1 MSQFIVIEAQAGVQR
16 IRMNRPEK
24 KNALTL
30 AMYDA
35 MTEALLAAE
44 ADPAVR
50 VILLAGADTCFTAG
64 NDLGD
69 FLNNPPSGED
79 SPVFRFL
86 KTLIAVKKPVLAAVH
101 GVAVGIGVTMLLHCD
116 LAWAGHSA
124 RFQVP
129 FVNLGLTPEAASSLI
144 LPQLMGQ
151 RRAAELLLLG
161 EVFDAQTALAAGL
174 INGLRAD
181 SELDAYVLHKAQAL
195 ASKPPTAVRQAKML
209 MKRWPAAAIQQA
221 MSAEGEIF
229 IARLG
234 SPEAREAMTAFFERR
249 QPDFSRVVDDV
260 L

>member
-1 MSQFIVIEAQAGVQR
+1 MSQHILTTTHGAVAR
-16 IRMNRPEK
+16 IQINRPEK

-35 MTEALLAAE
+35 MSKALLAAE

-50 VILLAGADTCFTAG
+50 VILLAGADSCFTAG

-69 FLNNPPSGED
+69 FLDNPPSGEE

-86 KTLIAVKKPVLAAVH
+86 KTLIAAQKPVLAAVH

-116 LAWAGHSA
+116 LVWAGPSA
-124 RFQVP
+124 RFQLP
-129 FVNLGLTPEAASSLI
+129 FVNLGLTPEAASSLV
-144 LPQLMGQ
+144 LPQLMGH

-161 EVFDAQTALAAGL
+161 ETFDAETALAVGL
-174 INGLRAD
+174 VNGLRAD
-181 SELDAYVLHKAQAL
+181 SELDDYVLHKAQTL
-195 ASKPPTAVRQAKML
+195 AAKPPTAVRMSKQL
-209 MKRWPAAAIQQA
+209 MKRWPAEAVRQT

-229 IARLG
+229 IARLH

-260 L
+260 M

>member
-1 MSQFIVIEAQAGVQR
+1 MSQHILTTTHGAVVR
-16 IRMNRPEK
+16 IQINRPEK

-35 MTEALLAAE
+35 MSEALLAAE

-50 VILLAGADTCFTAG
+50 VILFAGAESCFTAG

-69 FLNNPPSGED
+69 FLDNPPSGEE

-86 KTLIAVKKPVLAAVH
+86 KTLIAAQKPVLAAVH
-101 GVAVGIGVTMLLHCD
+101 GVAVGIGTTMLLHCD
-116 LAWAGHSA
+116 LVWAGPSA
-124 RFQVP
+124 RFQLP

-144 LPQLMGQ
+144 LPQLMGH

-161 EVFDAQTALAAGL
+161 ETFDAETALAVGL
-174 INGLRAD
+174 VNGLRAD
-181 SELDAYVLHKAQAL
+181 SELDDYVLHKAQTL
-195 ASKPPTAVRQAKML
+195 AAKPPTAVRLSKEL
-209 MKRWPAAAIQQA
+209 MKRWPAEAVRQT

-229 IARLG
+229 IVRLH

-249 QPDFSRVVDDV
+249 QPDFSRAVDDV
-260 L
+260 M

>member
-1 MSQFIVIEAQAGVQR
+1 MSQHILTTTHDAVVR
-16 IRMNRPEK
+16 IQINRPDK

-30 AMYDA
+30 AMYEA
-35 MTEALLAAE
+35 MTAALLAAE

-50 VILLAGADTCFTAG
+50 VVLFAGAETCFTAG

-86 KTLIAVKKPVLAAVH
+86 KTLIAAQKPVMAAVH

-116 LAWAGHSA
+116 LVWAGPSA

-144 LPQLMGQ
+144 LPQLMGH

-161 EVFDAQTALAAGL
+161 ETFDAETALAVGL
-174 INGLRAD
+174 VNGLRAD

-195 ASKPPTAVRQAKML
+195 AAKPPTAVRLSKQL
-209 MKRWPAAAIQQA
+209 MKRWPADAVRQA

-229 IARLG
+229 ISRLS

-249 QPDFSRVVDDV
+249 QPNFSRVVDDV
-260 L
+260 M

>member
-1 MSQFIVIEAQAGVQR
+1 VR
-16 IRMNRPEK
+16 IQINRPDK

-50 VILLAGADTCFTAG
+50 AILFAGADTCFTAG

-86 KTLIAVKKPVLAAVH
+86 KTLLAAQKPVLAAVH
-101 GVAVGIGVTMLLHCD
+101 GVAVGIGTTMLLHCD
-116 LAWAGHSA
+116 LVWAGPSA

-144 LPQLMGQ
+144 LPQLMGH

-161 EVFDAQTALAAGL
+161 ETFDAETALAAGL
-174 INGLRAD
+174 VNGLRAD
-181 SELDAYVLHKAQAL
+181 SELDAYVLHKAQML
-195 ASKPPTAVRQAKML
+195 ASKPPTAVRLTKML
-209 MKRWPAAAIQQA
+209 MKRWPAEAVRRA

-229 IARLG
+229 ISRLH

>member
-1 MSQFIVIEAQAGVQR
+1 MPPTILTQTRDAVAR
-16 IRMNRPEK
+16 IQINRPEK

-35 MTEALLAAE
+35 MTEGLLAAE
-44 ADPAVR
+44 ADPGVR
-50 VILLAGADTCFTAG
+50 VILFAGSDACFTAG

-69 FLNNPPSGED
+69 FLNSPPSGED

-86 KTLIAVKKPVLAAVH
+86 KTLIGAQKPVMAAVQ
-101 GVAVGIGVTMLLHCD
+101 GVAVGIGTTMLLHCD
-116 LAWAGHSA
+116 LVYASPSA

-144 LPQLMGQ
+144 LPQLMGH

-161 EVFDAQTALAAGL
+161 EMIDAATALEVGL
-174 INGLRAD
+174 VNAVRAD
-181 SELDAYVLHKAQAL
+181 SELEEYVGRKAQQL
-195 ASKPPTAVRQAKML
+195 AAKPPTAVRLSKQL
-209 MKRWPAAAIQQA
+209 MKRWPAEAVRQA

-229 IARLG
+229 IARLR
-234 SPEAREAMTAFFERR
+234 SAEAREAMTAFFERR

>member
-1 MSQFIVIEAQAGVQR
+1 MSQHILTTTHDAVVR
-16 IRMNRPEK
+16 IQINRPDK

-30 AMYDA
+30 AMYEA

-44 ADPAVR
+44 AAPAVR
-50 VILLAGADTCFTAG
+50 VVLFAGADTCFTAG
-64 NDLGD
+64 NDLAD

-86 KTLIAVKKPVLAAVH
+86 KTLIAAQKPVMAAVH
-101 GVAVGIGVTMLLHCD
+101 GVAVGIGTTMLLHCD
-116 LAWAGHSA
+116 LVWAGPSA

-144 LPQLMGQ
+144 LPQLMGH

-161 EVFDAQTALAAGL
+161 ETFNAEAALAAGL
-174 INGLRAD
+174 VNGLHAD

-195 ASKPPTAVRQAKML
+195 AAKPPTAVRLSKQL
-209 MKRWPAAAIQQA
+209 MRRWPADAVRQA
-221 MSAEGEIF
+221 MSVEGEIF
-229 IARLG
+229 ISRLH

>member
-1 MSQFIVIEAQAGVQR
+1 MSHHILTTTHDAVLR
-16 IRMNRPEK
+16 IQINRPDK

-35 MTEALLAAE
+35 MTAALLAAE

-50 VILLAGADTCFTAG
+50 VILFAGADTCFTAG
-64 NDLGD
+64 NDLAD

-86 KTLIAVKKPVLAAVH
+86 KTLLAAQKPVLAAVH
-101 GVAVGIGVTMLLHCD
+101 GVAVGIGTTMLLHCD
-116 LAWAGHSA
+116 LVWAGPSA

-144 LPQLMGQ
+144 LPQLMGH

-161 EVFDAQTALAAGL
+161 ETFDAEAALAVGL
-174 INGLRAD
+174 VNGLRAD
-181 SELDAYVLHKAQAL
+181 SELDAYVLHKAQVL
-195 ASKPPTAVRQAKML
+195 AAKPPTAVRLSKQL
-209 MKRWPAAAIQQA
+209 MKRWPADAVRQA

-229 IARLG
+229 IARLH

>member
-1 MSQFIVIEAQAGVQR
+1 MSQHILTYTHDAVLR
-16 IRMNRPEK
+16 IQINRPDK

-30 AMYDA
+30 AMYEA

-50 VILLAGADTCFTAG
+50 VILFAGADSCFTAG
-64 NDLGD
+64 NDLAD

-86 KTLIAVKKPVLAAVH
+86 KTLLAAQKPLLAAVH

-116 LAWAGHSA
+116 LVWAGPSA

-144 LPQLMGQ
+144 LPQLIGH

-161 EVFDAQTALAAGL
+161 ETFDAETALAVGL
-174 INGLRAD
+174 VNGLRAD

-195 ASKPPTAVRQAKML
+195 AAKPPTAVRLSKQL
-209 MKRWPAAAIQQA
+209 MKRWPAAAVQQA

-229 IARLG
+229 IARLH
-234 SPEAREAMTAFFERR
+234 SPEAREAITAFFERR

>member
-1 MSQFIVIEAQAGVQR
+1 MSQHILTTTHDAVLR
-16 IRMNRPEK
+16 IQIHRPDK

-30 AMYDA
+30 GMYDA
-35 MTEALLAAE
+35 MTAALLAAE

-50 VILLAGADTCFTAG
+50 VILFAGADTCFTAG

-69 FLNNPPSGED
+69 FLNSPPSGED

-86 KTLIAVKKPVLAAVH
+86 KALITAQKPVLAAVH
-101 GVAVGIGVTMLLHCD
+101 GVAVGIGTTMLLHCD
-116 LAWAGHSA
+116 LVWAGPGA
-124 RFQVP
+124 RFQTP

-144 LPQLMGQ
+144 LPQLMGH

-161 EVFDAQTALAAGL
+161 ETFDAETALAVGL
-174 INGLRAD
+174 VNGLRAD
-181 SELDAYVLHKAQAL
+181 SELDDYVLHKAQTL
-195 ASKPPTAVRQAKML
+195 AAKPPTAVRLSKEL
-209 MKRWPAAAIQQA
+209 MKRWPAEAVRQT

-229 IARLG
+229 IARLH

>member
-195 ASKPPTAVRQAKML
+195 ASKPPTAVRLSKQL
-209 MKRWPAAAIQQA
+209 MKRWPAEAVRQA

>member
-1 MSQFIVIEAQAGVQR
+1 MPPTILTQTRDAVAR
-16 IRMNRPEK
+16 IQINRPEK

-35 MTEALLAAE
+35 MTEGLLAAE
-44 ADPAVR
+44 ADPGVR
-50 VILLAGADTCFTAG
+50 VILFAGSDACFTAG

-86 KTLIAVKKPVLAAVH
+86 KTLIGAQKPVMAAVQ
-101 GVAVGIGVTMLLHCD
+101 GVAVGIGTTMLLHCD
-116 LAWAGHSA
+116 LVYASPSA

-144 LPQLMGQ
+144 LPQLMGH

-161 EVFDAQTALAAGL
+161 EMIDAATALEVGL
-174 INGLRAD
+174 VNAVRAD
-181 SELDAYVLHKAQAL
+181 SELEEYVGRKAQQL
-195 ASKPPTAVRQAKML
+195 AAKPPMAVRLSKQL
-209 MKRWPAAAIQQA
+209 MKRWPAEAVRQA
-221 MSAEGEIF
+221 MSAEGEVF
-229 IARLG
+229 IARLR
-234 SPEAREAMTAFFERR
+234 SAEAREAMTAFFERR
-249 QPDFSRVVDDV
+249 QPDFSRAVDDV

>member
-1 MSQFIVIEAQAGVQR
+1 VR
-16 IRMNRPEK
+16 IQINRPDK

-44 ADPAVR
+44 ADPAVHA
-50 VILLAGADTCFTAG
+50 ILFAGADTCFTAG

-69 FLNNPPSGED
+69 FLDNPPSGED

-86 KTLIAVKKPVLAAVH
+86 KTLIAAQKPVLAAVH
-101 GVAVGIGVTMLLHCD
+101 GVAVGIGTTMLLHCD
-116 LAWAGHSA
+116 LAWAGPSA

-144 LPQLMGQ
+144 LPQLMGH

-161 EVFDAQTALAAGL
+161 ETFDAETALAVGL
-174 INGLRAD
+174 VNGLRAD

-195 ASKPPTAVRQAKML
+195 AAKPPTAVRLSKQL
-209 MKRWPAAAIQQA
+209 MKRWPADAVRQA

-229 IARLG
+229 ISRLS

-249 QPDFSRVVDDV
+249 QPNFSRVVDDV
-260 L
+260 M

>member
-1 MSQFIVIEAQAGVQR
+1 MSHHILTTTHDAVLR
-16 IRMNRPEK
+16 IQINRPDK

-35 MTEALLAAE
+35 MTAALLAAE

-50 VILLAGADTCFTAG
+50 VILFAGADTCFTAG
-64 NDLGD
+64 NDLAD
-69 FLNNPPSGED
+69 FLDSPPSGED

-86 KTLIAVKKPVLAAVH
+86 KTLLAARKPVLAAVH
-101 GVAVGIGVTMLLHCD
+101 GVAVGIGTTMLLHCD
-116 LAWAGHSA
+116 LVWAGPSA

-144 LPQLMGQ
+144 LPQLMGH

-161 EVFDAQTALAAGL
+161 ETFDAETALAVGL
-174 INGLRAD
+174 VNGLRAD
-181 SELDAYVLHKAQAL
+181 SELDAYVLHKAQVL
-195 ASKPPTAVRQAKML
+195 AAKPPTAVRLSKQL
-209 MKRWPAAAIQQA
+209 TKRWPADAVRQA

-229 IARLG
+229 IARLQ